1 MSGALGRY
9 GKVMSSTLWLG
20 VLEGRLEGY
29 LRVVW
34 GEEINSQ
41 FTNRFI
47 GKDLYPATFGQ
58 PKKRVQREKPY
69 SEALQSFPCN
79 SQDNDLTKRKQEGRS

>member
-20 VLEGRLEGY
+20 VSEGRLEGY

-41 FTNRFI
+41 FTN
-47 GKDLYPATFGQ
+47 T
-58 PKKRVQREKPY
+58 
-69 SEALQSFPCN
+69 
-79 SQDNDLTKRKQEGRS
+79 